1 MNFTRPL
8 TAALLSTV
16 FAAGAAF
23 AQAANGDN
31 PAPAGVDCLKDS
43 PQAMTSGTSSS
54 KPLKS
59 MRSNGRSLSVAR
71 GSGGIYSQCTAKRDR
86 SERAE
91 CVRTV
96 YERRYGN
103 SDTSVA
109 SSSNRAPC

>member
-1 MNFTRPL
+1 MNFTRPFA
-8 TAALLSTV
+8 AALLGAV
-16 FAAGAAF
+16 FAAGTAY
-23 AQAANGDN
+23 AQSSGEN

-43 PQAMTSGTSSS
+43 PRAMTSGTSSN

-59 MRSNGRSLSVAR
+59 MRSNGRSMSVAR
-71 GSGGIYSQCTAKRDR
+71 GSGGIYSQCTSKRDR

-96 YERRYGN
+96 YERRNGG

-109 SSSNRAPC
+109 SSSNRMPC